1 MSEDKLYRVVLV
13 YQHKAHLPLKG
24 DSSVIYMVRS
34 GLALTSYT
42 AYVWNKEKE
51 EYIVVGPVSNL
62 DEEFVK
68 DWPSLSE
75 PKIVV
80 GEVI

>member
-1 MSEDKLYRVVLV
+1 MSEDKLYMTILV

-24 DSSVIYMVRS
+24 DPSVTYMVRS

-42 AYVWNKEKE
+42 EYAWDKDKE
-51 EYIVVGPVSNL
+51 EYIEVGPVSNL

-68 DWPSLSE
+68 DWPNLLE
-75 PKIVV
+75 PRFIV

>member
-1 MSEDKLYRVVLV
+1 MSEYKLYMSVLI
-13 YQHKAHLPLKG
+13 YQHRAHLPLKG
-24 DSSVIYMVRS
+24 DPSIIYMVRS

-68 DWPSLSE
+68 DWPNLLE
-75 PKIVV
+75 PRFIV